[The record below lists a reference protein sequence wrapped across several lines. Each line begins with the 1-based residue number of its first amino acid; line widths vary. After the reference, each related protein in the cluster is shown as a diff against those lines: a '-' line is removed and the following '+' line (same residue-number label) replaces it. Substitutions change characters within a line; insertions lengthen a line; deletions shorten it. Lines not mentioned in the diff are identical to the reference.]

1 MIKNCFYVSVCKSIS
16 FLFGYKTKT
25 FFLLTLCLYV
35 DNDGDKKRKAA
46 IGSLSYS

>member
-1 MIKNCFYVSVCKSIS
+1 MFRFAKVFHFYLGIKQKR
-16 FLFGYKTKT
+16 